1 MLLSFTLAAMGE
13 RRGRAERAGRER
25 EGGGGKK
32 KKRGSREEGGRVMR
46 GQPPSTVGLPESER
60 LANFMVN
67 WATHLD
73 S

>member
-1 MLLSFTLAAMGE
+1 MASSEGGQKE
-13 RRGRAERAGRER
+13 GGKEKNKR
-25 EGGGGKK
+25 EGGQ
-32 KKRGSREEGGRVMR
+32 VMR
-46 GQPPSTVGLPESER
+46 GQPPSTVGLPEPER